1 MNQQDFLAALA
12 ASPQPI
18 ARLCR
23 ELEVPFETVRSWMKR
38 DPEFAAMVRVL
49 REVPNQ
55 KKLSVEAS
63 EDVPDFLN
71 WRSEHCAYIDPR
83 TGVVHRAVNN
93 WYQQDA
99 WKHLSEH
106 RRLIMVLPPGHIK
119 TTLFGVEH
127 STWQIQRSR
136 NSRILN
142 IQKNEQEAA
151 KVISAVQQRLSDH
164 AYYEHLAG
172 RLIAQGEE
180 PIINP
185 VALYGGREGYK
196 PKSYRSGEAWGQHA
210 FRVSGV
216 TSGEKDFTMQAKG
229 AGSQIQGI
237 RADKIV
243 LDDIQDPNAISPLNT
258 EKLAEWFQRVILGR
272 LFDWQQLIILG
283 NLFHPTDFMSWLI
296 DNYPDWPVIRY
307 PAITNHE
314 TQEVLCPEVWNYEG
328 LMRKKQEVGDSVW
341 HYTWM
346 QAEGTFEDAV
356 FKREALEGARNTDY
370 RLGEVPP
377 QVSHV
382 FIGCDPAISR
392 YCSVVAWGLDMK
404 TGCRYLIDVFNE
416 RNLRTFQNIQAQIL
430 NFVRAYAPRTVA
442 IEMNNV
448 QGSISSDP
456 NFVKEVRS
464 FGAQVVTYMTRT
476 ATGARAETDDF
487 DISSI
492 GALFDSGLVVLPYAD
507 PASKKA
513 VDPYIAQMLE
523 WRPGIKHLTRD
534 MVMAT
539 LFAESQA
546 RDFYIRH
553 QNAIKKKPLSK
564 APGWAR
570 DRSRRWTA

>member
-1 MNQQDFLAALA
+1 MDRKDFLAALSVA
-12 ASPQPI
+12 PQPVE
-18 ARLCR
+18 RLAR
-23 ELEVPFETVRSWMKR
+23 ELGVPLGTIRSWMRR
-38 DPEFAAMVRVL
+38 DPEFAAMARSLTAVGKTR
-49 REVPNQ
+49 P
-55 KKLSVEAS
+55 LSVEGS
-63 EDVPDFLN
+63 VDVPDFLA
-71 WRSEHCAYIDPR
+71 WRERHCAYIDPR
-83 TGVVHRAVNN
+83 TGIVHRAVNN

-99 WKHLSEH
+99 WAHLSQH

-127 STWQIQRSR
+127 STWQIMRSR

-172 RLIAQGEE
+172 RLVAQGEE
-180 PIINP
+180 PVENPIIT
-185 VALYGGREGYK
+185 YGGKEGFK
-196 PKSYRSGEAWGQHA
+196 PKSYRTGEAWGQHA
-210 FRVSGV
+210 FRVTGV

-237 RADKIV
+237 RADKII
-243 LDDIQDPNAISPLNT
+243 LDDIQDPNAISPLGT

-272 LFDWQQLIILG
+272 LFDWQQLVILG
-283 NLFHPTDFMSWLI
+283 NLFHPSDFMSWLI
-296 DNYPDWPVIRY
+296 DNYPEWPVIRY
-307 PAITNHE
+307 PAITSDE
-314 TQEVLCPEVWNYEG
+314 RQEVLCPEVWTYDG
-328 LMRKKQEVGDSVW
+328 LMRKKQEVGESVW

-346 QAEGTFEDAV
+346 QAEGSFEDAV
-356 FKREALEGARNTDY
+356 FKKAALEDAKNVEY
-370 RLGEVPP
+370 RIGEVPE
-377 QVSHV
+377 QVTHV

-392 YCSVVAWGLDMK
+392 YCSVVAWGLDIR
-404 TGCRYLIDVFNE
+404 TGTRYLIDVFNE
-416 RNLRTFQNIQAQIL
+416 KGLRTFQNIQAQIL
-430 NFVRAYAPRTVA
+430 NFVRAYGPRTVA

-456 NFVKEVRS
+456 AFVKEVRS
-464 FGAQVVTYMTRT
+464 YGAQVVTYMTRT

-492 GALFDSGLVVLPYAD
+492 GALYDSELVVLPYAD

-513 VDPYIAQMLE
+513 VDAYVAQMLE

-546 RDFYIRH
+546 REFYLRH
-553 QNAIKKKPLSK
+553 QAQLRKRPLSR
-564 APGWAR
+564 APEWAR
-570 DRSRRWTA
+570 TRTKRWSA